1 MKKAEEIQSTGGTLA
16 LTWEDCGDATAS
28 AHISDVQPNSLTL
41 GETTT
46 IHSSG
51 TIDKGA
57 SDGTFSMAVTAGGGI
72 IKQTY
77 TGDLCEKKVFKM
89 PLGIGQFT
97 WAGLDCPVAAGSI
110 SIGTDVFLS
119 AVLPSGAATAD
130 LALTA
135 LDQDSNPAIC
145 VNMHMKKAEEI
156 QSTGGTLALTW
167 EDCGDATASAHIS
180 DVQPNSLTL
189 GETTT
194 IHSSGTIDKG
204 ASDGTFSMAV
214 TAGGGIIKQTY
225 TGDLCE
231 KKVFKMPLGIG
242 QFTWAGFDCPVSAGA
257 ISVATDVFL
266 SAVLPSGAATADL
279 ALTAT
284 DQDGNTAI
292 CLNMHMKK

>member
-1 MKKAEEIQSTGGTLA
+1 MGEIQSTGGTLA
-16 LTWEDCGDATAS
+16 LTWEDCGDASAS
-28 AHISDVQPNSLTL
+28 AHITDVQPNALTL

-46 IHSSG
+46 IQSSG

-57 SDGTFSMAVTAGGGI
+57 TDGTFSMQVTAGGGI
-72 IKQTY
+72 IEQTY

-156 QSTGGTLALTW
+156 QSTGGTLALSW
-167 EDCGDATASAHIS
+167 EDCGDASASAHIT
-180 DVQPNSLTL
+180 DVQPNALTL

-194 IHSSGTIDKG
+194 IQSSGTIDKG
-204 ASDGTFSMAV
+204 ASDGTFSMQV
-214 TAGGGIIKQTY
+214 T
-225 TGDLCE
+225 
-231 KKVFKMPLGIG
+231 
-242 QFTWAGFDCPVSAGA
+242 
-257 ISVATDVFL
+257 
-266 SAVLPSGAATADL
+266 
-279 ALTAT
+279 
-284 DQDGNTAI
+284 
-292 CLNMHMKK
+292 